1 MASALEGIRILDL
14 TRFLPFGYCTM
25 LLADLGADVLKI
37 EEPKIGDE
45 QRQHLPKLKKE
56 GVVFLLVNRNKKSM
70 KLNLKTVQGVKIL
83 HQLVEKYDVLFES
96 FRPGTMDRLGLGYDN
111 LKEINPRLIYCSAT
125 GYGQDG
131 PYKNSPGHDINYI
144 GLTGIL
150 GKTGRYTIG
159 HPVVPGVLIADMASG
174 LFSAFAILAGLMAR
188 ERTGKGQYID
198 LSMIDCMV
206 SFNTQHI
213 ANYIAGF
220 GEWQEGAL
228 GLTGETAYYNVYATK
243 DGKYLCLGNL
253 EERFWE
259 NLCKIIGRQDL
270 IEYQFSG
277 AQKQKEIMREL
288 SSIFLGRTRD
298 EWLELMRDEDI
309 CVGPVNSVE
318 EVLADPHILHRG
330 MILEVEH
337 PVEGKIPQI
346 GFPIKFSETPGDIRT
361 PAPTFG
367 QHTDQIL
374 NELGYRA
381 WEIEGLKE
389 SGII

>member
-1 MASALEGIRILDL
+1 
-14 TRFLPFGYCTM
+14 
-25 LLADLGADVLKI
+25 
-37 EEPKIGDE
+37 
-45 QRQHLPKLKKE
+45 
-56 GVVFLLVNRNKKSM
+56 
-70 KLNLKTVQGVKIL
+70 
-83 HQLVEKYDVLFES
+83 
-96 FRPGTMDRLGLGYDN
+96 LGLGYDN

-131 PYKNSPGHDINYI
+131 PYKNRPGHDINYI

-150 GKTGRYTIG
+150 GKTGRYTVG

-174 LFSAFAILAGLMAR
+174 LFSAFAILAGLLAR

-198 LSMIDCMV
+198 LSMVDCMV

-213 ANYIAGF
+213 ANYVAGF
-220 GEWQEGAL
+220 GEWKEGAL
-228 GLTGETAYYNVYATK
+228 GLTGETAYYNVYETK

-253 EERFWE
+253 EEKFWV

-277 AQKQKEIMREL
+277 PQKQKEIIGEL
-288 SSIFLGRTRD
+288 SRIFLGRTRD
-298 EWLELMRDEDI
+298 EWLKLMKDENI
-309 CVGPVNSVE
+309 CVGPVNSIE
-318 EVLADPHILHRG
+318 EVLADSHILHRK
-330 MILEVEH
+330 MVLEVEH

-346 GFPIKFSETPGDIRT
+346 GFPIKLSETPGDIRT

-374 NELGYRA
+374 NELGYQA
-381 WEIEGLKE
+381 KEIEGLKG
-389 SGII
+389 SGVI